1 MQERGT
7 PPLPPPHHNHHT
19 TTNTPWYTT
28 LHHDSHNNTEWLH
41 RVVSPTQPCCLVHN
55 HTVCCVRHWEIH
67 TSVCLFVCLYTNVH
81 KSYSRAHVRV
91 SLGMCVFE
99 RNCIYIYTNILTQHT
114 YSGYALIMYVCVC
127 LCVWVDT
134 NKRTLI
140 LCTETYTR
148 TYVNNWVY

>member
-1 MQERGT
+1 MAASSGIT
-7 PPLPPPHHNHHT
+7 YTAMLPRTQP
-19 TTNTPWYTT
+19 
-28 LHHDSHNNTEWLH
+28 H
-41 RVVSPTQPCCLVHN
+41 RVLYTSLSNTYK
-55 HTVCCVRHWEIH
+55 CV
-67 TSVCLFVCLYTNVH
+67 FVCLYTNVH

-99 RNCIYIYTNILTQHT
+99 RNCIYIYKNILTQHT

-148 TYVNNWVY
+148 TYVNN